1 MKKIYLF
8 NFLFLVGM
16 VSFNGCG
23 GSSSSFSSTD
33 KDENENQK
41 PTLYTAE
48 SEPYIKYSWHIES
61 KDSYFNTNGYSIDK
75 NADIDVIE
83 AWKIT
88 KGNGVKVAVIDDA
101 FDVEHED
108 LKANIFITYNAD
120 DDSSDVSNKEPIDS
134 EYGTSH
140 GNICAGFIVAPI
152 NGKGIVGIAPEAK
165 LIAIQLLGDSD
176 SVTIKAFE
184 YAKNQGAKVV
194 SCSWGTENISP
205 ALEVELKSL
214 YDAGITILFA
224 SGNDGK
230 SLDEISLNDE
240 SESQWVI
247 GVGASGENNDVTS
260 YSNYGSNID
269 ILAPGG
275 DMEISIGILGIDD
288 SGERAKNQQGIVSNN
303 YAFTNGTSFS
313 CPVAAG
319 VVALM
324 YSINSKITP
333 KQVRDILI
341 STADKIGL
349 DVTSY
354 DTNGFDVTK
363 KRAYGKINALKAVQ
377 AAKDLI

>member
-48 SEPYIKYSWHIES
+48 SEPYFKYSWHIES

-288 SGERAKNQQGIVSNN
+288 SGERGSKEQQSLVSEN

-313 CPVAAG
+313 TPVAAG

-324 YSINSKITP
+324 YGINPNITP
-333 KQVRDILI
+333 KKVREILI
-341 STADKIGL
+341 ESSDKIGL
-349 DVTSY
+349 GVTY
-354 DTNGFDVTK
+354 DTNGFNE
-363 KRAYGKINALKAVQ
+363 KRAYGKINANTAVVKAQ
-377 AAKDLI
+377 ESL